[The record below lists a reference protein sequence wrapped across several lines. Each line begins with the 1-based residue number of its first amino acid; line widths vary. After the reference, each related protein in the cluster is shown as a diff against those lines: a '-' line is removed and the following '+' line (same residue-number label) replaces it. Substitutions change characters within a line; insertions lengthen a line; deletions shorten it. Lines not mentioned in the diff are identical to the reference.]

1 MTGSAR
7 RGLRSWREKHARG
20 GSRLTTILVALSL
33 LVQLVIAPYHQALS
47 EPAFGPSDLTRV
59 AAELKA
65 TFGGAAALCVQTDD
79 DPSKAPL
86 GCCDDDCPFCRFAAE
101 AAILVIPDFP
111 ALPIRRNVAAHIGL
125 PPESR
130 GPPATP
136 IRRQRAR
143 APPFAV

>member
-1 MTGSAR
+1 MKQKVRWAKTRSAAI
-7 RGLRSWREKHARG
+7 S
-20 GSRLTTILVALSL
+20 LVVTLSL
-33 LVQLVIAPYHQALS
+33 LLQILFIPYHQASGAL
-47 EPAFGPSDLTRV
+47 AFVGSDAARV
-59 AAELKA
+59 EALLKA

-111 ALPIRRNVAAHIGL
+111 ALPIRRNVAARIGL
-125 PPESR
+125 PPEPR

-143 APPFAV
+143 APPDPV